1 MPGGRRGHCVIAA
14 PSSALASLDV
24 AMQSARRSA
33 KPRPASASP
42 EDETALITDHELP
55 SRESCFEACS
65 SSLFCIALEFSP
77 ADASSSALADC
88 RLVKE
93 PLLVEAVA
101 PSDAAACYVRRKVFL
116 LPPPLPPP
124 AQPPTSVLASVLA
137 PVAVSMASGLLA
149 LATVGS
155 ACLLALRCRERGTGL
170 GQRAAALASRG
181 AAVGAEWGQRAA
193 AAASSRFGKRGVQL
207 LGVDRDAPLSPALPA
222 AGQGSA
228 AFHTLLAHAQQQ
240 AAAERFSRAEAA
252 KPAAAD
258 VIGEILS
265 RSRASGRHAA
275 PSAGEAAADDDRRCR
290 SPPIWGM
297 EF

>member
-1 MPGGRRGHCVIAA
+1 M
-14 PSSALASLDV
+14 
-24 AMQSARRSA
+24 
-33 KPRPASASP
+33 
-42 EDETALITDHELP
+42 
-55 SRESCFEACS
+55 
-65 SSLFCIALEFSP
+65 
-77 ADASSSALADC
+77 
-88 RLVKE
+88 
-93 PLLVEAVA
+93 A
-101 PSDAAACYVRRKVFL
+101 PSDTAACYVRRKAFL

-149 LATVGS
+149 LAAVGS
-155 ACLLALRCRERGTGL
+155 ACLLALRCRLRDAEVAYDPHEHAPRGGPGGGLKRTASWAAEAGTGL

-193 AAASSRFGKRGVQL
+193 AAASSHFGKRGVQL
-207 LGVDRDAPLSPALPA
+207 LGVDRDAPLSPAHPA
-222 AGQGSA
+222 ADKEDPSDFGEPRAPLGASGQGSV
-228 AFHTLLAHAQQQ
+228 AFHTLLAHSQQQ
-240 AAAERFSRAEAA
+240 AAARTERFSRAEAA

-290 SPPIWGM
+290 SPPIWGV
-297 EF
+297 E

>member
-1 MPGGRRGHCVIAA
+1 M
-14 PSSALASLDV
+14 
-24 AMQSARRSA
+24 
-33 KPRPASASP
+33 
-42 EDETALITDHELP
+42 
-55 SRESCFEACS
+55 
-65 SSLFCIALEFSP
+65 
-77 ADASSSALADC
+77 
-88 RLVKE
+88 
-93 PLLVEAVA
+93 
-101 PSDAAACYVRRKVFL
+101 RRKVFL

-149 LATVGS
+149 LAAVGS
-155 ACLLALRCRERGTGL
+155 ACLLALRCRPRDAEVAYDPHEHAAGGPGGGLKRTASWAAEAGTGL

-207 LGVDRDAPLSPALPA
+207 LGVDRDAPLSPAHPA
-222 AGQGSA
+222 ADKEDLSTGPDFGEPRAPLGASGQGSA
-228 AFHTLLAHAQQQ
+228 AFHTLLAHSQQQ
-240 AAAERFSRAEAA
+240 AAARTERFSRAEAA

-290 SPPIWGM
+290 SPPIWGVDY
-297 EF
+297 

>member
-1 MPGGRRGHCVIAA
+1 M
-14 PSSALASLDV
+14 
-24 AMQSARRSA
+24 
-33 KPRPASASP
+33 
-42 EDETALITDHELP
+42 
-55 SRESCFEACS
+55 
-65 SSLFCIALEFSP
+65 
-77 ADASSSALADC
+77 
-88 RLVKE
+88 
-93 PLLVEAVA
+93 A
-101 PSDAAACYVRRKVFL
+101 PSDTAACYVRRKAFL

-149 LATVGS
+149 LAAVGS
-155 ACLLALRCRERGTGL
+155 ACLLALRCRPRDAEVAYDPHEHAAGGPGGGLKRTASWAAEAGTGL

-193 AAASSRFGKRGVQL
+193 AAASSHFGKRGVQL

-222 AGQGSA
+222 ADK
-228 AFHTLLAHAQQQ
+228 
-240 AAAERFSRAEAA
+240 ERFSRAEAA

-290 SPPIWGM
+290 SPPIWGVDY
-297 EF
+297 

>member
-1 MPGGRRGHCVIAA
+1 M
-14 PSSALASLDV
+14 
-24 AMQSARRSA
+24 
-33 KPRPASASP
+33 
-42 EDETALITDHELP
+42 
-55 SRESCFEACS
+55 
-65 SSLFCIALEFSP
+65 
-77 ADASSSALADC
+77 
-88 RLVKE
+88 
-93 PLLVEAVA
+93 A
-101 PSDAAACYVRRKVFL
+101 PSDTAACYVRRKVFL

-149 LATVGS
+149 LAAVGS
-155 ACLLALRCRERGTGL
+155 ACLLALRCRLRDAEEEAYDPHEHAAGGPGGGLKRTASWAAEAGTGL

-207 LGVDRDAPLSPALPA
+207 LGVDRDAPLSPAHPA
-222 AGQGSA
+222 ADKEDLSTGPDFGEPRAPLGASGQGSA
-228 AFHTLLAHAQQQ
+228 AFHTLLTHAQQQ
-240 AAAERFSRAEAA
+240 AAARTERFSGAEAA

-290 SPPIWGM
+290 SPPIWGVDY
-297 EF
+297 